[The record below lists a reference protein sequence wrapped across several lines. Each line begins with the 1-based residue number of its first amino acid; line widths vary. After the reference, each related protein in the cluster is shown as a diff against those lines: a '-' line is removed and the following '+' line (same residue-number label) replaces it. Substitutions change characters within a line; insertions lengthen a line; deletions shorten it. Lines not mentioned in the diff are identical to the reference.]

1 MQLQRIV
8 SRCKCEFFY
17 AGYGESS
24 IDPSTLDVVPPPLSD
39 EGGPWEKRERAVDA
53 FTLMHHDLDV
63 CTNSLQVLH
72 FNYYMFHDLVCHLF
86 MLHGCGVSSKID
98 ILSALKEISVWYIT
112 QTSMITSIFT

>member
-24 IDPSTLDVVPPPLSD
+24 IDPSNLDEVPPPLSD

-72 FNYYMFHDLVCHLF
+72 FNYYLLHDLVCHLL

-98 ILSALKEISVWYIT
+98 I
-112 QTSMITSIFT
+112 

>member
-1 MQLQRIV
+1 M

-24 IDPSTLDVVPPPLSD
+24 IDPSTVDEVPQPPSD

-63 CTNSLQVLH
+63 CTNSLQVLIFIMQIH
-72 FNYYMFHDLVCHLF
+72 SDSHKLRERQFLVRVF
-86 MLHGCGVSSKID
+86 TF
-98 ILSALKEISVWYIT
+98 LSLNL
-112 QTSMITSIFT
+112 